1 MHDRSRF
8 RRLVIGVVFF
18 WITVFV
24 FFPNLLVVI
33 TSFLKRD
40 PVRFVEKTITL
51 DSYRMLF
58 EPVFF
63 RIFIQSFK
71 NALVATL
78 VCLVLSYPFAYLL
91 CRVAPS
97 VRRYLLVLVIIPFW
111 TSSLIRTYAL
121 VILLKGNGILNTLLL
136 AVGVIHQ
143 PLQILYTEGA
153 VFCGLVYT
161 LLPFMILPLYAAI
174 EKLDPRLVEAAYD
187 LGAGRLQV
195 FARVILP
202 LTLPGIIAGCI
213 LVFLPALGLF
223 YIPDLLGGAKSML
236 LGNFIRDQ
244 FLTARNWPFGAAAS
258 VILTAVMG
266 GDALCLLPEPEA
278 VQRLG
283 DGVGP

>member
-1 MHDRSRF
+1 MRDRSLF

-40 PVRFVEKTITL
+40 PVRFVENAFTL
-51 DSYRMLF
+51 ESYVNLF
-58 EPVFF
+58 DPVFF
-63 RIFIQSFK
+63 QIFIKSFK

-78 VCLVLSYPFAYLL
+78 VCLVMSYPFAYLL
-91 CRVAPS
+91 CRIPLRM
-97 VRRYLLVLVIIPFW
+97 RRYLLVLVIIPFW

-136 AVGVIHQ
+136 AAGVIHQ

-174 EKLDPRLVEAAYD
+174 EKLDPLLVEAAYD
-187 LGAGRLQV
+187 LGAGRLHV
-195 FARVILP
+195 FTQVILP

-244 FLTARNWPFGAAAS
+244 FLTARNWPFGSAAS
-258 VILTAVMG
+258 VILTVVMG
-266 GDALCLLPEPEA
+266 VMLYAYYRSLKRFNASVME
-278 VQRLG
+278 
-283 DGVGP
+283 

>member
-1 MHDRSRF
+1 MREQSLF
-8 RRLVIGVVFF
+8 RRLVIGIVFF

-40 PVRFVEKTITL
+40 PIRFVEESFSL
-51 DSYRMLF
+51 DSYRSLF

-78 VCLVLSYPFAYLL
+78 VCLVMSYPFAYLL
-91 CRVAPS
+91 CRIRPS

-121 VILLKGNGILNTLLL
+121 VILLKGNGILNSLLL
-136 AVGVIHQ
+136 AAGVIHQ
-143 PLQILYTEGA
+143 PLQMLYTEGA

-174 EKLDPRLVEAAYD
+174 EKLDPLLVEAAYD
-187 LGAGRLQV
+187 LGAGRVHV
-195 FARVILP
+195 FTRVILP
-202 LTLPGIIAGCI
+202 LTQIGRAH
-213 LVFLPALGLF
+213 V
-223 YIPDLLGGAKSML
+223 
-236 LGNFIRDQ
+236 
-244 FLTARNWPFGAAAS
+244 
-258 VILTAVMG
+258 
-266 GDALCLLPEPEA
+266 
-278 VQRLG
+278 
-283 DGVGP
+283 

>member
-1 MHDRSRF
+1 MRDKSLF
-8 RRLVIGVVFF
+8 RRMVIGVVFF

-24 FFPNLLVVI
+24 FFPNLLVLV

-40 PVRFVEKTITL
+40 PVRFVEYTFTIE
-51 DSYRMLF
+51 SYRNLF

-63 RIFIQSFK
+63 QIFIKSFK

-78 VCLVLSYPFAYLL
+78 VCLVMSYPFSYLL
-91 CRVAPS
+91 CRITPS

-136 AVGVIHQ
+136 ATGLIGR

-187 LGAGRLQV
+187 LGAGRFQV

-266 GDALCLLPEPEA
+266 VMLLAYYRSLRRFNASVME
-278 VQRLG
+278 
-283 DGVGP
+283 

>member
-1 MHDRSRF
+1 MRDKSLF

-33 TSFLKRD
+33 TSFLKRN
-40 PVRFVEKTITL
+40 PVRFVEASFTL
-51 DSYRMLF
+51 ESYRSLF

-63 RIFIQSFK
+63 QIFIQSFK

-78 VCLVLSYPFAYLL
+78 VCLVISYPFAYLL
-91 CRVAPS
+91 CRIRPS

-121 VILLKGNGILNTLLL
+121 VILLKGNGILNTLLV

-143 PLQILYTEGA
+143 PLQILYNEGA

-174 EKLDPRLVEAAYD
+174 EKLDPQLVEAAYD

-223 YIPDLLGGAKSML
+223 YIPDLLGGAKLML

-266 GDALCLLPEPEA
+266 IMLFAYYRSLKRFNGSVME
-278 VQRLG
+278 
-283 DGVGP
+283 